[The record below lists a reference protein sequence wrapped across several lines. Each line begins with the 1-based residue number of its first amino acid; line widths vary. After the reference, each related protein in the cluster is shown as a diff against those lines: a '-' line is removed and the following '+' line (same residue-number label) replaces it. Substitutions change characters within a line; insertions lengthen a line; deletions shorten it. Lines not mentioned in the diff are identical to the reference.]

1 MAYNDRLFEFI
12 GPVEGFRP
20 KVYEDIKGLP
30 TIGYGF
36 NLDASGAEKR
46 FKKALPDVSYQAARE
61 GKVSL
66 TEEQSRKLFDESI
79 DDVESI
85 ARDKIGEDVW
95 NKLPEHQRVALTSLA
110 YNSPAL
116 IGPNLTKQ
124 IQNGRIEDA
133 IGEII
138 LRSNKERSR
147 GLQNRRTKEADMML
161 GPNLQLAEVYPDVI
175 DQGYSRI
182 GKDAPAGLAAI
193 TPNQQPA
200 DEAYQPGSRGIIE
213 VYDTM
218 GDDIRYPTGRFP
230 VESGGGPRR
239 MDDIEIYAPS
249 GIEGLPRA
257 RLKPDTAPR
266 ARPEPAGEAEAEA
279 EGSGDIMST
288 LQGLFSGAQGGVR
301 DIIDYLSTQGKPSHN
316 RNNERGG
323 R

>member
-20 KVYEDIKGLP
+20 EVYEDIKGLP

-116 IGPNLTKQ
+116 IGPNLTKY
-124 IQNGRIEDA
+124 IQNGSIEDA

-138 LRSNKERSR
+138 LRSNKERSL
-147 GLQNRRTKEADMML
+147 GLQNRRTEEARMML
-161 GPNLQLAEVYPDVI
+161 GPDQQLAKVYPGLI

-182 GKDAPAGLAAI
+182 EEDAPI
-193 TPNQQPA
+193 TPYQQPA

-213 VYDTM
+213 VYNTM
-218 GDDIRYPTGRFP
+218 EDDIQYPTGRFP

-266 ARPEPAGEAEAEA
+266 ARPEPAGEAEAE
-279 EGSGDIMST
+279 GSGDIMST

-301 DIIDYLSTQGKPSHN
+301 DIIDYLSTQGKPSRN
-316 RNNERGG
+316 MNNERGG